1 MKKTFFLLTVAL
13 ALSACVNDD
22 KYDWESDFADKT
34 GTDTLNIKIVYN
46 GSTVSVSGDDYNF
59 VSTNGAD
66 VTVKSNTN
74 KFLLL
79 TLSGSTQDG
88 SLLIYS
94 WKKSGVL
101 LNNADIRNADGPA
114 INNQCG
120 KSFYVLTTEGTVNT
134 LSDGTSYADAPKNDT
149 GETIDQ
155 KGVLFSEG
163 QIYFGGDGTLNIKGN
178 AKNGIA
184 SDDYIVFES
193 GSVNVE
199 VESTGSNGIKVNDG
213 FTITGGMLSI
223 NVKADGARGIRND
236 AFTTISGGVTT
247 IQTSGDCKI
256 ETVDGVT
263 DTTSCAGIKCDSLFT
278 MTAGKLTI
286 TSGGDGGKGINCSDT
301 IMIKGGDLRATTTG
315 EDKVGK
321 PKAIK
326 SDKAIVISGGSFYA
340 SCIESWAC
348 DNGSDSKVPKER
360 VTVIGTPKSSSFA
373 KSLVKITF

>member
-94 WKKSGVL
+94 WKKLGVL
-101 LNNADIRNADGPA
+101 LNNADITNADGPA

-120 KSFYVLTTEGTVNT
+120 KSFYLITAEGTTNT
-134 LSDGTSYADAPKNDT
+134 LTDGTTYADAPTNDA

-155 KGVLFSEG
+155 KGALFSEG
-163 QIYFGGDGTLNIKGN
+163 QIYFGGSGSLTIKGN

-184 SDDYIVFES
+184 SDDYIIFES
-193 GSVNVE
+193 GTVNVE

-213 FTITGGMLSI
+213 FTITGGTLSI

-236 AFTTISGGVTT
+236 AFTTIAGGTTT
-247 IQTSGDCKI
+247 INTSGNCKI

-278 MTAGKLTI
+278 MTAGTLTI
-286 TSGGDGGKGINCSDT
+286 TSSGDSGKGVNCSDT
-301 IMIKGGDLRATTTG
+301 ILVKGGNLTAVTTG
-315 EDKVGK
+315 GKKVGK
-321 PKAIK
+321 PKTIK
-326 SDKAIVISGGSFYA
+326 SDKAIVLCGGYFYA
-340 SCIESWAC
+340 NSKKSWAC
-348 DNGSDSKVPKER
+348 DNASESEEPKER
-360 VTVIGTPKSSSFA
+360 VTIIGTPKSETYSKPIVEVIF
-373 KSLVKITF
+373 